1 MTYSRKGFW
10 ISQAMAM
17 GLVAFLVVYSF
28 WMGPGGFIPY
38 LSGAVLL
45 VFCAL
50 SIRAFFYLDE
60 IQRAQHMQIWAH
72 GSVIGTLGVGLL
84 IPFLQTQPALL
95 DTLLDVLHHNHPHQP
110 MNYFVAGFILLCV
123 AQVSGSAVV
132 YLVMQLRR
140 GT

>member
-1 MTYSRKGFW
+1 MQYSRKGFW

-17 GLVAFLVVYSF
+17 GLVALLVACSF
-28 WMGPGGFIPY
+28 WTGPGGFLPY

-45 VFCAL
+45 VSCAL

-60 IQRAQHMQIWAH
+60 IQRAQQMQIWAH
-72 GSVIGTLGVGLL
+72 GSVMGILGVGLL

-95 DTLLDVLHHNHPHQP
+95 DTLVDVLHHNHPHQP
-110 MNYFVAGFILLCV
+110 MNYFVASFILSCV

-132 YLVMQLRR
+132 CLVMQLRR
-140 GT
+140 GA